1 MRVRNIVQGGTV
13 IALGLGLASVGTGMG
28 LTASESIPTH
38 AQPEELVGGGGTTYT
53 YSTPYGS
60 TPYGNGV
67 CHETSYELGRFGLL
81 GYCASADPQTILQ
94 DIGGAICAV
103 SGALTVIDA
112 QNGEFEPT
120 SASNIVGYLSCAD
133 SIASIAV
140 SVIGSL
146 SLHPIRDGVV
156 PSGVS

>member
-1 MRVRNIVQGGTV
+1 
-13 IALGLGLASVGTGMG
+13 MG

-53 YSTPYGS
+53 YSTPYSTPYGS

-81 GYCASADPQTILQ
+81 GYCASAGPQTILQ